1 MPIGIGGLAAITAGN
16 SLLNHFIGGQDMQNQ
31 QQWNEQQAQN
41 QQQWN
46 QQMQNQQWNQQL
58 SFWHMMNQYNSP
70 QAQMARFKEA
80 GLNPHLIYGQGNA
93 GNAASVQT
101 PDVKGYT
108 RAEASNHIRGLD
120 VFGDFNRFQNIQA
133 QTDNL
138 ESQSELASQNAL
150 LAAQKTANEVILGR
164 KGQLD
169 YDIAREL
176 KDTQVEAAKTA
187 LEKAQRDVRKSD
199 LDIEYASRTMTPRVD
214 KIQQDLANAIKD
226 GKLKDLKA
234 QIDAYEVK
242 LNKENLT
249 KGDHIMYRQLKRLKD
264 EMYTPEFKTKFE
276 RGTQALRNFPLF
288 PHNMPKMYKRMYK
301 DLPKMRKFYFEL
313 FNKLID

>member
-1 MPIGIGGLAAITAGN
+1 MPIGIGGLAALTGGN
-16 SLLNHFIGGQDMQNQ
+16 ALLNHFIGGQDMQNQ

-93 GNAASVQT
+93 GNAASIQT
-101 PDVKGYT
+101 PDVKGYS
-108 RAEASNHIRGLD
+108 RAEASNHVRGLD

-138 ESQSELASQNAL
+138 ESQSDLANQNSL

-169 YDIAREL
+169 YEIAREL

-199 LDIEYASRTMTPRVD
+199 LDIEYASRTMDYRV
-214 KIQQDLANAIKD
+214 KKMQYDLANTIKD
-226 GKLKDLKA
+226 GRLKDLKA
-234 QIDAYEVK
+234 KIDAYEVK
-242 LNKENLT
+242 LNKENLS

-264 EMYTPEFKTKFE
+264 ELDTPNVQGAFQRMKEAA
-276 RGTQALRNFPLF
+276 QHFPLR
-288 PHNMPKMYKRMYK
+288 PSVMYKNYPYF
-301 DLPKMRKFYFEL
+301 LKFYKNL
-313 FNKLID
+313 FNQLID

>member
-1 MPIGIGGLAAITAGN
+1 MPLTVGGLAALTGGN
-16 SLLNHFIGGQDMQNQ
+16 ALLNHFIGGLDMQNQ
-31 QQWNEQQAQN
+31 QKWNEQQAQN

-46 QQMQNQQWNQQL
+46 QQMQNQQWNQQVA
-58 SFWHMMNQYNSP
+58 FWHMMNQYNSP
-70 QAQMARFKEA
+70 QSQMARFKEA

-93 GNAASVQT
+93 GNAASIQT

-150 LAAQKTANEVILGR
+150 LTAQKTANEAILGKR
-164 KGQLD
+164 SELD
-169 YDIAREL
+169 YGIAREL
-176 KDTQVEAAKTA
+176 RDTQVEAAKTA

-199 LDIEYASRTMTPRVD
+199 LDIEYASRTINPRV
-214 KIQQDLANAIKD
+214 KKMQQDLLNSIKD
-226 GKLKDLKA
+226 GRLKDLRA

-242 LNKENLT
+242 LNKENLS
-249 KGDHIMYRQLKRLKD
+249 KGDHILYRQLKRVKD
-264 EMYTPEFKTKFE
+264 EMDKPEFKSRFE
-276 RGTQALRNFPLF
+276 RVSEAMRNFPLR
-288 PHNMPKMYKRMYK
+288 PSVMYKNY
-301 DLPKMRKFYFEL
+301 PAFIKFYQNM

>member
-1 MPIGIGGLAAITAGN
+1 MSIGLGGLAAIAAGN
-16 SLLNHFIGGQDMQNQ
+16 SLLNYFIGGQDMQNQ
-31 QQWNEQQAQN
+31 QQWNEIQAQN

-93 GNAASVQT
+93 GNAASIQT
-101 PDVKGYT
+101 PDVKGYS

-120 VFGDFNRFQNIQA
+120 VFGDFTRFQNIQA

-150 LAAQKTANEVILGR
+150 LTAQRTANEAIIG
-164 KGQLD
+164 KKSELD
-169 YDIAREL
+169 YGIAKEL
-176 KDTQVEAAKTA
+176 RDTQVEAAKTA

-199 LDIEYASRTMTPRVD
+199 VEIKYLERSLPDRLKKLKVDLDNAVIDGNIKRLDS
-214 KIQQDLANAIKD
+214 AIK
-226 GKLKDLKA
+226 A
-234 QIDAYEVK
+234 FEVE
-242 LNKENLT
+242 LNKHGFT
-249 KGDHIMYRQLKRLKD
+249 KSDSKFWRLLHHYRKELINMVQDDKGN
-264 EMYTPEFKTKFE
+264 FK
-276 RGTQALRNFPLF
+276 
-288 PHNMPKMYKRMYK
+288 
-301 DLPKMRKFYFEL
+301 LPKYEYPFMK
-313 FNKLID
+313 